1 MPINIH
7 DANVRI
13 RKATIERMVSIVI
26 FFKSWLPIIEP
37 NAPEMTENS
46 PITKYSLISTFNK
59 FVEYTPILVKSTK
72 VDMTTVVDIKTFLF
86 KSIFIKKALR
96 NAPWFPV
103 SPPKKPLKKPPI
115 GRVFLSN
122 FRFFKKGNRSN
133 KENIINKTETKN
145 FMIVTF
151 LCSPNKKIE

>member
-1 MPINIH
+1 MPINKH

-26 FFKSWLPIIEP
+26 FFKSLLPIIEP
-37 NAPEMTENS
+37 NAPKMTENS

-72 VDMTTVVDIKTFLF
+72 VDITTVVDIKTFLF

-96 NAPWFPV
+96 NAP
-103 SPPKKPLKKPPI
+103 
-115 GRVFLSN
+115 
-122 FRFFKKGNRSN
+122 
-133 KENIINKTETKN
+133 
-145 FMIVTF
+145 
-151 LCSPNKKIE
+151 